1 MPSQSTTVDAH
12 LPTAETGL
20 TADEL
25 FGVIT
30 TERRRHV
37 LSVLRRH
44 DGSVTFDSLSSMLE
58 DDDDANQWSTPS
70 VTLHHL
76 VLPELERVDL
86 VDRDGDTVVLTD
98 GGTSVAAWLE
108 LVAAC

>member
-1 MPSQSTTVDAH
+1 MPSHSTAVDAQ
-12 LPTAETGL
+12 LPTTESGL

-30 TERRRHV
+30 AQRRRHV
-37 LSVLRRH
+37 LSVLRRR
-44 DGSVTFDSLSSMLE
+44 DGGVTFDSLASTLE
-58 DDDDANQWSTPS
+58 TDDADEWSAPS

-76 VLPELERVDL
+76 VLPELERANL

-98 GGTSVAAWLE
+98 GGESVAAWLDVVE
-108 LVAAC
+108 RS

>member
-1 MPSQSTTVDAH
+1 MPSPFTTGDAQ

-30 TERRRHV
+30 AERRRHV
-37 LSVLRRH
+37 LSILRRY
-44 DGSVTFDSLSSMLE
+44 DGRVAFDSLSSILE
-58 DDDDANQWSTPS
+58 DDDADQWSTPA

-76 VLPELERVDL
+76 VLPELERADL
-86 VDRDGDTVVLTD
+86 VDRDDDDVVLTE

-108 LVAAC
+108 LVAAS